1 MNQFFYE
8 TRAREKVREVMKEGL
23 TSQELHRSGVSRNGF
38 LQGMPRLIVITAIVL
53 GVLGLIIR

>member
-8 TRAREKVREVMKEGL
+8 TRAREKVQEIMKEGL

-38 LQGMPRLIVITAIVL
+38 LRGIPKLIVITVFVL
-53 GVLGLIIR
+53 GVLGLIVH